1 MFSTLLVTL
10 TILCTMNTSLSDFSL
25 NDIDGK
31 NVNLSDYSGKVV
43 VVVNVAS
50 FCGYTKQ
57 YSTLEKLYGAY
68 KDKGLVILAFPS
80 NDFGAQ
86 EPGTEEEIKSFCS
99 TKYNVSFPLF
109 SKIVVKGQGKAPL
122 YTWLTSGD
130 GNAAL
135 SGEVGWNFE
144 KFLIGKDGRIKGR
157 YKSNVDPMSEAF
169 IKDVESALQ

>member
-1 MFSTLLVTL
+1 
-10 TILCTMNTSLSDFSL
+10 MNTSLNDFEL
-25 NDIDGK
+25 RDIDGK
-31 NVNLSDYSGKVV
+31 MVNLSDYSGKVV

-57 YSTLEKLYGAY
+57 YATLEKLYEAY
-68 KDKGLVILAFPS
+68 KDKGLVVLGFPA

-99 TKYNVSFPLF
+99 TKYKVSFPLF
-109 SKIVVKGQGKAPL
+109 SKIVVKGQDKAPL

-130 GNAAL
+130 GNASL
-135 SGEVGWNFE
+135 VGEVGWNFE
-144 KFLIGKDGRIKGR
+144 KFLIGKDGKIKGR

-169 IKDVESALQ
+169 IKDVESALR